1 MSDPTSP
8 KRGASVLSALAFF
21 GDRRALVMLALGFSA
36 GLPYL
41 LVFDTLSAWLR
52 VANLSVEV
60 IGYFSLATI
69 ASSLKFLWAPLIDRA
84 NVPGLTKALGH
95 RRSWMLVAQAA
106 IIVGLWLIAGSNPAQ
121 NLGLVAVFA
130 IFVGFSSAT
139 QDIVIDAWRI
149 EAAEQERQGMMA
161 AAYQWGYR
169 IAQIVAGALALVLA
183 DNFGWTL
190 SYTVMAGLMGIG
202 VAAVFLAPREKA
214 HVIRQVPTDGV
225 PRRRTLELVEW
236 IARLALLVL
245 AALALGLGLTG
256 NGPFLG
262 FVTAPILG
270 AEASEAFVGAF
281 TAKPDGIWLQILFVL
296 VGFALLALAVVPL
309 PRIRTW
315 PGAYLSHLMGDPL
328 RDFFGRYRDTALLVL
343 ALICV
348 YRLAES
354 VLNIMNPFY
363 LDLGFSLTEIAEVRK
378 LFGVLATLIGV
389 SAGGVAITRFGLM
402 RSLVVGAFAQPI
414 SHIGFI
420 WLATQ
425 GHHMPALF
433 TAIGLDNVA
442 SGFAGTCLIAYMSS
456 LTSAGFT
463 ASQYAL
469 FSSLYSLLGK
479 IVASQSGRIVEG
491 SAQAADAGGGF
502 NALRAMF
509 AGLPADAYTRAAD
522 LSVAP
527 ASLGIGY
534 VVFFIYS
541 ALIGIA
547 GIIFAIIIAARQ
559 LRQTQVVDVPS
570 SGAP

>member
-1 MSDPTSP
+1 MTDPSNAAP
-8 KRGASVLSALAFF
+8 KPRRSILSALAFF

-52 VANLSVEV
+52 VADLSIEV

-84 NVPGLTKALGH
+84 NIPWLTKTLGH
-95 RRSWMLVAQAA
+95 RRSWMLVSQAA
-106 IIVGLWLIAGSNPAQ
+106 IIIGLWLIAGSNPAE
-121 NLGLVAVFA
+121 NLPLVAVFA
-130 IFVGFSSAT
+130 VCIGFSSAT

-169 IAQIVAGALALVLA
+169 IAQIVAGALALWLA
-183 DNFGWTL
+183 DLYGWAL
-190 SYTVMAGLMGIG
+190 SYTVMAALMAIG
-202 VAAVFLAPREKA
+202 VAAVLLAPREQA
-214 HVIRQVPTDGV
+214 HVVRQVPTDGV
-225 PRRRTLELVEW
+225 VRRPALEAIEW
-236 IARLALLVL
+236 IIRVGLLVL
-245 AALALGLGLTG
+245 SAIIIGLGLTG
-256 NGPFLG
+256 NGAFLG
-262 FVTAPILG
+262 FLTAPLLG
-270 AEASEAFVGAF
+270 AETSASFVAAF
-281 TAKPDGIWLQILFVL
+281 TARPDGIWLQLPFVIGGFVL
-296 VGFALLALAVVPL
+296 LVVAVLPL
-309 PRIRTW
+309 PGAKTW
-315 PGAYLSHLMGDPL
+315 PGAYLSHLLGDPL
-328 RDFFGRYRDTALLVL
+328 QDFFKRYRGTATLIL

-378 LFGVLATLIGV
+378 LFGVIATLIGV

-402 RSLVVGAFAQPI
+402 PSLIVGAFAQPI

-420 WLATQ
+420 WLATE

-433 TAIGLDNVA
+433 VAIGLDNIA
-442 SGFAGTCLIAYMSS
+442 SGFAGTCLIAYMSG
-456 LTSAGFT
+456 LTSIGFT

-479 IVASQSGRIVEG
+479 IIASQSGRIVES
-491 SAQAADAGGGF
+491 SATSAEHGGAFG
-502 NALRAMF
+502 ALR
-509 AGLPADAYTRAAD
+509 GLFGNLSPDAYARASE
-522 LSVAP
+522 LSISAP
-527 ASLGIGY
+527 ALGVGY

-541 ALIGIA
+541 GLIGVA
-547 GIIFAIIIAARQ
+547 GIILAVVIAAR
-559 LRQTQVVDVPS
+559 TKPADNPS
-570 SGAP
+570 PA

>member
-1 MSDPTSP
+1 MSESSSP
-8 KRGASVLSALAFF
+8 EKPRKSILSALAFL

-41 LVFDTLSAWLR
+41 LIFDTLSAWLR
-52 VANLSVEV
+52 VANLSIEA

-69 ASSLKFLWAPLIDRA
+69 ASSLKFLWAPLIDRT
-84 NVPGLTKALGH
+84 NIPVLTQMLGH
-95 RRSWMLVAQAA
+95 RRSWMLVSQGA
-106 IIVGLWLIAGSNPAQ
+106 IIVGLWLIAGSNPAV
-121 NLGLVAVFA
+121 NLGLVALFA
-130 IFVGFSSAT
+130 VFVGFSSAT

-149 EAAEQERQGMMA
+149 EAAEPERQGMMA

-169 IAQIVAGALALVLA
+169 VAQIVAGALALVLA
-183 DNFGWTL
+183 DSFGWSF
-190 SYTVMAGLMGIG
+190 SYIVMAALMAIG
-202 VAAVFLAPREKA
+202 VLAVLLAPREQA
-214 HVIRQVPTDGV
+214 HTIRHVPTDGV
-225 PRRRTLELVEW
+225 PRRQVLEYVEW
-236 IARLALLVL
+236 TARIAILVL
-245 AALALGLGLTG
+245 SAVMIGLGLTG
-256 NGPFLG
+256 NGAFLG
-262 FVTAPILG
+262 FLTAPIIG
-270 AEASEAFVGAF
+270 SEASEAFVGAF
-281 TAKPDGIWLQILFVL
+281 TARPDGIWLQLPFVGI
-296 VGFALLALAVVPL
+296 GFALLVAAVL
-309 PRIRTW
+309 PIPSVKTW

-328 RDFFGRYRDTALLVL
+328 RDFFKRHSSTATLIL

-402 RSLVVGAFAQPI
+402 PSLVVGAFAQPI

-420 WLATQ
+420 WLATE

-433 TAIGLDNVA
+433 VAIGLDNVA

-469 FSSLYSLLGK
+469 FSSLYSLFGK
-479 IVASQSGRIVEG
+479 IIASQSGRIVES
-491 SAQAADAGGGF
+491 SAQSAEAGGAFG
-502 NALRAMF
+502 ALRGLF
-509 AGLPADAYTRAAD
+509 SNLPADAYTRSSEIAV
-522 LSVAP
+522 SP
-527 ASLGIGY
+527 ASLGTGY

-547 GIIFAIIIAARQ
+547 GIILAMIVAARE
-559 LRQTQVVDVPS
+559 PS
-570 SGAP
+570 KPAETPAPAS

>member
-1 MSDPTSP
+1 MNSESSTPA
-8 KRGASVLSALAFF
+8 RQSVLSALAFL

-52 VANLSVEV
+52 VANLSIEV

-84 NVPGLTKALGH
+84 SIPGLTAALGH
-95 RRSWMLVAQAA
+95 RRSWMLISQIA
-106 IIVGLWLIAGSNPAQ
+106 IIVGLWLIAGSDPAS
-121 NLGLVAVFA
+121 NLGLVALFA
-130 IFVGFSSAT
+130 VLVGFSSAT

-169 IAQIVAGALALVLA
+169 IAQIIAGALALWLA
-183 DNFGWTL
+183 DLFGWAL
-190 SYTVMAGLMGIG
+190 SYTVMAALMAIG
-202 VAAVFLAPREKA
+202 VGAVLLAPREQA
-214 HVIRQVPTDGV
+214 HTIRHVPTDGI
-225 PRRRTLELVEW
+225 PRRPSLETMEW
-236 IARLALLVL
+236 AIRLALMVL
-245 AALALGLGLTG
+245 AAIMIGLGLTG

-262 FVTAPILG
+262 FLTAPLLG
-270 AEASEAFVGAF
+270 ADASAAFVAAF
-281 TAKPDGIWLQILFVL
+281 TARPDGIWLQLPFVL
-296 VGFALLALAVVPL
+296 GGFILLVVTTLPL
-309 PRIRTW
+309 PGFKTW
-315 PGAYLSHLMGDPL
+315 PGAYLSHLLGDPL
-328 RDFFGRYRDTALLVL
+328 RDFFRRYRGSATLIL

-378 LFGVLATLIGV
+378 LFGVVATLIGV
-389 SAGGVAITRFGLM
+389 SAGGVAIVRFGLM

-414 SHIGFI
+414 SHVGFI
-420 WLATQ
+420 WLATE

-433 TAIGLDNVA
+433 VAIGLDNIA

-456 LTSAGFT
+456 LTSVGFT

-479 IVASQSGRIVEG
+479 IIASQSGRIVES
-491 SAQAADAGGGF
+491 SAVATDAGGMFG
-502 NALRAMF
+502 ALK
-509 AGLPADAYTRAAD
+509 GLFQHLPGDAYTRAAD
-522 LSVAP
+522 LGVSAP
-527 ASLGIGY
+527 ALGVGY

-541 ALIGIA
+541 ALIGVA
-547 GIIFAIIIAARQ
+547 GVVLAIVIAAR
-559 LRQTQVVDVPS
+559 RVTPT
-570 SGAP
+570 AEEPA

>member
-1 MSDPTSP
+1 MADPTSAGE
-8 KRGASVLSALAFF
+8 KRGSIASALAFF

-52 VANLSVEV
+52 VANLSIEV

-84 NVPGLTKALGH
+84 NVPVLTARLGH
-95 RRSWMLVAQAA
+95 RRSWMLVSQGA
-106 IIVGLWLIAGSNPAQ
+106 IMLGLWLIAGSNPAA
-121 NLGLVAVFA
+121 NLGLVALFA
-130 IFVGFSSAT
+130 VLVGFSSAT

-149 EAAEQERQGMMA
+149 EAAEQERQGLMA
-161 AAYQWGYR
+161 ASYQWGYR
-169 IAQIVAGALALVLA
+169 IAQVIAGALALWLA
-183 DNFGWTL
+183 DSFGWAL
-190 SYTVMAGLMGIG
+190 SYTVMAATMSIGMG
-202 VAAVFLAPREKA
+202 AVLLAPREKA
-214 HVIRQVPTDGV
+214 HTVRHVPTEGV
-225 PRRRTLELVEW
+225 VRRRGLEAVEW
-236 IARLALLVL
+236 IVRGVMLVL
-245 AALALGLGLTG
+245 AGVAIGVGLTG

-262 FVTAPILG
+262 FISAPILG
-270 AEASEAFVGAF
+270 ADASTAFVKAF
-281 TAKPDGIWLQILFVL
+281 TDKANGIWLQLPFVFA
-296 VGFALLALAVVPL
+296 GFAILVLAVLPL
-309 PRIRTW
+309 PRLKTW

-328 RDFFGRYRDTALLVL
+328 QDFFKRYHGAATLIL

-378 LFGVLATLIGV
+378 LFGVLATLVGV
-389 SAGGVAITRFGLM
+389 SAGGIAVTRLGLM
-402 RSLVVGAFAQPI
+402 RSLVIGAFAQPI

-425 GHHMPALF
+425 GNHMPALF

-479 IVASQSGRIVEG
+479 IIASQSGRIVES
-491 SAQAADAGGGF
+491 SAHAAQDGGAFG
-502 NALRAMF
+502 ALRGLFGA
-509 AGLPADAYTRAAD
+509 LPAGAYTRAAD
-522 LSVAP
+522 LHVAP
-527 ASLGIGY
+527 VALGTGY
-534 VVFFIYS
+534 VAFFIYT
-541 ALIGIA
+541 AVVGVF
-547 GIIFAIIIAARQ
+547 GIILAMLVAARQ
-559 LRQTQVVDVPS
+559 P
-570 SGAP
+570 APATAAT

>member
-1 MSDPTSP
+1 MSDPSTAGARRTSLL
-8 KRGASVLSALAFF
+8 AALAFF

-84 NVPGLTKALGH
+84 SLPILTKMFGH

-121 NLGLVAVFA
+121 NLGLVAIFA

-169 IAQIVAGALALVLA
+169 VAQIVAGALALVLA

-190 SYTVMAGLMGIG
+190 SYMVMAALMGIG
-202 VAAVFLAPREKA
+202 VLAVLLAPAEKA
-214 HVIRQVPTDGV
+214 HTIREVPTEGV
-225 PRRRTLELVEW
+225 PRRQALEAIEW
-236 IARLALLVL
+236 AVRLAILLL
-245 AALALGLGLTG
+245 AALAIGLGLTG

-262 FVTAPILG
+262 FVTAPVLG
-270 AEASEAFVGAF
+270 PETSEAFVGAF

-296 VGFALLALAVVPL
+296 TGFALLVIAVIPM
-309 PRIRTW
+309 PGAKTW

-328 RDFFGRYRDTALLVL
+328 RDFFKRYRDSALLIL

-420 WLATQ
+420 WLATE

-433 TAIGLDNVA
+433 IAIGLDNLA

-479 IVASQSGRIVEG
+479 IIASQSGRIVES
-491 SAQAADAGGGF
+491 SAQAAEAGGMFG
-502 NALRAMF
+502 ALKSVF
-509 AGLPADAYTRAAD
+509 AGLPADAYVRAAD
-522 LSVAP
+522 LGVGP
-527 ASLGIGY
+527 ASLGAGY

-541 ALIGIA
+541 GLVGVV
-547 GIIFAIIIAARQ
+547 GIILAAMVAARQ
-559 LRQTQVVDVPS
+559 REPESPAATS
-570 SGAP
+570 A

>member
-1 MSDPTSP
+1 MSETSNP
-8 KRGASVLSALAFF
+8 GTERGSFLSALAFF
-21 GDRRALVMLALGFSA
+21 GDRRALIMLALGFSA

-52 VANLSVEV
+52 VANLSIEV

-84 NVPGLTKALGH
+84 SIPGLTKRLGH
-95 RRSWMLVAQAA
+95 RRSWMLVSQAA

-130 IFVGFSSAT
+130 VCIGFASAT

-169 IAQIVAGALALVLA
+169 IAQIVAGALALWLA
-183 DNFGWTL
+183 DLYGWAL
-190 SYTVMAGLMGIG
+190 SYTVMAALMAIGIG
-202 VAAVFLAPREKA
+202 AVLLAPREQA
-214 HVIRQVPTDGV
+214 HVIRQVSIEGV
-225 PRRRTLELVEW
+225 PRRPAWEMAEW
-236 IARLALLVL
+236 GTRIAALIL
-245 AALALGLGLTG
+245 AATGIGLGLTG

-262 FVTAPILG
+262 FLTAPILS
-270 AEASEAFVGAF
+270 ADTSASFVSAF
-281 TAKPDGIWLQILFVL
+281 TARPDGIWLQLLFVL
-296 VGFALLALAVVPL
+296 SGFALLIAATLPL
-309 PRIRTW
+309 VGVKTW
-315 PGAYLSHLMGDPL
+315 PGAYLSHLLGDPL
-328 RDFFGRYRDTALLVL
+328 RDFFRRYRGTATLIL

-389 SAGGVAITRFGLM
+389 SAGGIAITRFGLM
-402 RSLVVGAFAQPI
+402 PSLIVGAFAQPL
-414 SHIGFI
+414 SHAGFI

-433 TAIGLDNVA
+433 VAIGLDNIA
-442 SGFAGTCLIAYMSS
+442 SGFAGTCLIAYMSG
-456 LTSAGFT
+456 LTSIGFT

-479 IVASQSGRIVEG
+479 IIASQSGRIVES
-491 SAQAADAGGGF
+491 SAVAAQGGGLF
-502 NALRAMF
+502 GPLK
-509 AGLPADAYTRAAD
+509 GLFSNLTPDAYTRAAD
-522 LSVAP
+522 LGIGAP
-527 ASLGIGY
+527 ALGVGY

-541 ALIGIA
+541 ALVGVA
-547 GIIFAIIIAARQ
+547 GIILATVIAAR
-559 LRQTQVVDVPS
+559 
-570 SGAP
+570 GAPSASEKPA

>member
-1 MSDPTSP
+1 MSNSP
-8 KRGASVLSALAFF
+8 ETGKPRKSVLSALAFF

-52 VANLSVEV
+52 VANLSIEV

-69 ASSLKFLWAPLIDRA
+69 ASSLKFLWAPLIDRTSI
-84 NVPGLTKALGH
+84 PGLTSRLGH
-95 RRSWMLVAQAA
+95 RRSWMLVSQAA

-121 NLGLVAVFA
+121 NLGLVALFA
-130 IFVGFSSAT
+130 VLIGFSSAT

-169 IAQIVAGALALVLA
+169 IATIVAGALALWLA
-183 DNFGWTL
+183 DLYGWAL
-190 SYTVMAGLMGIG
+190 SYTVMAALMAIG
-202 VAAVFLAPREKA
+202 VAGVLLAPREQA
-214 HVIRQVPTDGV
+214 HTIRQVPTEGI
-225 PRRRTLELVEW
+225 PHRPALEAVEW
-236 IARLALLVL
+236 LVRLIILAIAAVL
-245 AALALGLGLTG
+245 AGLGLTG

-262 FVTAPILG
+262 FITAPLLG
-270 AEASEAFVGAF
+270 TETSAAFVGAF
-281 TAKPDGIWLQILFVL
+281 TAKPDGIWLQLLFVF
-296 VGFALLALAVVPL
+296 VGFALIVAATLPLANVK
-309 PRIRTW
+309 TK
-315 PGAYLSHLMGDPL
+315 PGAYLSHLLGDPL
-328 RDFFGRYRDTALLVL
+328 KDFFQRYRGTATLIL

-389 SAGGVAITRFGLM
+389 SAGGIAITRFGLIP
-402 RSLVVGAFAQPI
+402 SLIVGAFAQPI

-433 TAIGLDNVA
+433 VAIGLDNVA

-456 LTSAGFT
+456 LTSVGFT

-479 IVASQSGRIVEG
+479 LIASQSGRIVES
-491 SAQAADAGGGF
+491 SARAAESGGVFG
-502 NALRAMF
+502 ALRGLF
-509 AGLPADAYTRAAD
+509 HQLPADAYTRATD
-522 LSVAP
+522 LGVGAT
-527 ASLGIGY
+527 SLGVGY
-534 VVFFIYS
+534 IVFFFYS
-541 ALIGIA
+541 ALIGVA
-547 GIIFAIIIAARQ
+547 GIVFAALIATRQ
-559 LRQTQVVDVPS
+559 PPAPQTPV
-570 SGAP
+570 AAELA

>member
-1 MSDPTSP
+1 MTESGGSAKPR
-8 KRGASVLSALAFF
+8 KSVLSALAFF
-21 GDRRALVMLALGFSA
+21 GDRRALVMLALGFAA

-52 VANLSVEV
+52 VADLSIEV

-69 ASSLKFLWAPLIDRA
+69 ASSLKFLWAPLIDRT
-84 NVPGLTKALGH
+84 NIPVLTQQLGH

-106 IIVGLWLIAGSNPAQ
+106 IIFGLWLIAGSNPAE
-121 NLGLVAVFA
+121 NLALVAVFA
-130 IFVGFSSAT
+130 VFVGFSSAT

-169 IAQIVAGALALVLA
+169 IAMIVAGALALVLA
-183 DNFGWTL
+183 DNFGWAL
-190 SYTVMAGLMGIG
+190 SYTVMAALMGIG
-202 VAAVFLAPREKA
+202 VAAVLLAPREQA
-214 HVIRQVPTDGV
+214 HVIRHVAAEGV
-225 PRRRTLELVEW
+225 PRRRVLEITEW
-236 IARLALLVL
+236 AARLAILIV
-245 AALALGLGLTG
+245 AAIMIGLGLTG

-262 FVTAPILG
+262 FLTAPVLG

-281 TAKPDGIWLQILFVL
+281 TARPDGIWLQLLFVL
-296 VGFALLALAVVPL
+296 LGFALLVIAVVPM
-309 PRIRTW
+309 PGVKTW
-315 PGAYLSHLMGDPL
+315 PGAYLSQLMGDPL
-328 RDFFGRYRDTALLVL
+328 RDFFKRHQDTAMLIL

-378 LFGVLATLIGV
+378 LFGVIATLVGV
-389 SAGGVAITRFGLM
+389 SVGGVAITRFGLM
-402 RSLVVGAFAQPI
+402 PSLVVGAFAQPI

-420 WLATQ
+420 WLATE

-433 TAIGLDNVA
+433 VAIGLDNVA

-456 LTSAGFT
+456 LTSVGFT

-469 FSSLYSLLGK
+469 FSSLYSLFGK

-491 SAQAADAGGGF
+491 SAQAAETGGAFG
-502 NALRAMF
+502 ALKGLF
-509 AGLPADAYTRAAD
+509 ANLPADAYVRASD
-522 LSVAP
+522 LAVTP
-527 ASLGIGY
+527 AALGVGY

-547 GIIFAIIIAARQ
+547 GIILAVVIAAR
-559 LRQTQVVDVPS
+559 TKPEPVE
-570 SGAP
+570 APAPAT

>member
-1 MSDPTSP
+1 MTEPSAPGG
-8 KRGASVLSALAFF
+8 KRASVVSALAFF
-21 GDRRALVMLALGFSA
+21 GDRRALVMLALGFAA

-52 VANLSVEV
+52 VANLSIEV

-84 NVPGLTKALGH
+84 SVPGLTKWLGH

-121 NLGLVAVFA
+121 NLSLVAFFA
-130 IFVGFSSAT
+130 VLVGFSSAT

-149 EAAEQERQGMMA
+149 EAAEQEKQGLMA

-169 IAQIVAGALALVLA
+169 IAQIVAGALALWLA
-183 DNFGWTL
+183 DLYGWAL
-190 SYTVMAGLMGIG
+190 SYTVMAALMAIGIG
-202 VAAVFLAPREKA
+202 AVLLAPREQA
-214 HVIRQVPTDGV
+214 HTIRHVPTEGV
-225 PRRRTLELVEW
+225 VRRPATEAIEW
-236 IARLALLVL
+236 IIRFGMLILSAIAI
-245 AALALGLGLTG
+245 GLGLTG

-262 FVTAPILG
+262 FLAAPLIG
-270 AEASEAFVGAF
+270 ADSSAAFVSAF
-281 TAKPDGIWLQILFVL
+281 TARPDGIWLQLLFVV
-296 VGFALLALAVVPL
+296 VGFALLILAALPL
-309 PRIRTW
+309 PGTRTW
-315 PGAYLSHLMGDPL
+315 PGAYLSHLLGDPL
-328 RDFFGRYRDTALLVL
+328 RDFFQRYRGTATLIL

-378 LFGVLATLIGV
+378 LFGVVATLIGV
-389 SAGGVAITRFGLM
+389 SAGGIAITRFGLM
-402 RSLVVGAFAQPI
+402 PSLVVGAFAQPI

-433 TAIGLDNVA
+433 TAIGLDNIA

-456 LTSAGFT
+456 LTSIGFT

-469 FSSLYSLLGK
+469 FSSLYSLFGK
-479 IVASQSGRIVEG
+479 IVASQSGRIVES
-491 SAQAADAGGGF
+491 SAQAAETGGAFG
-502 NALRAMF
+502 ALRGLF
-509 AGLPADAYTRAAD
+509 QGLPADAYTRAAD
-522 LSVAP
+522 LGVGAS
-527 ASLGIGY
+527 SLGVGY

-541 ALIGIA
+541 GLVGIA
-547 GIIFAIIIAARQ
+547 GVILAIMIAARKSPDASNA
-559 LRQTQVVDVPS
+559 TA
-570 SGAP
+570 SG